1 MCADAEQ
8 AQPTVDSCQDI
19 CAGACKLSR
28 QVTEGQADRR
38 AELELG
44 GAELGLEATVASD
57 LLENPLDL
65 VDGQQRIRVD
75 EDQLLLQPDCQRQLG
90 RETVLVRQC
99 QPAVVVRQGPIS
111 MTCQARFAHRFRH
124 FPRLFSIRR
133 SIKNT
138 TPS

>member
-1 MCADAEQ
+1 MCADADQ
-8 AQPTVDSCQDI
+8 AQPTVDSRQDI
-19 CAGACKLSR
+19 CAGARELSS
-28 QVTEGQADRR
+28 QIADGQADRR

-44 GAELGLEATVASD
+44 GAELGLEATVATD
-57 LLENPLDL
+57 LREHPVDL
-65 VDGQQRIRVD
+65 VHGQERIGVD
-75 EDQLLLQPDCQRQLG
+75 EDQLLFQPDRQRQLG

-99 QPAVVVRQGPIS
+99 QPAIVVRQGPVS

-124 FPRLFSIRR
+124 FPRLFSIGR